1 MKKSANEAEIMLC
14 PLIRAETLTEDHRI
28 GTNHAGPRF
37 EDIVPMSP
45 FVEGRIKQDL
55 DKYD

>member
-1 MKKSANEAEIMLC
+1 MKKSANEAEITLC

-37 EDIVPMSP
+37 EDIVPMALS
-45 FVEGRIKQDL
+45 
-55 DKYD
+55 